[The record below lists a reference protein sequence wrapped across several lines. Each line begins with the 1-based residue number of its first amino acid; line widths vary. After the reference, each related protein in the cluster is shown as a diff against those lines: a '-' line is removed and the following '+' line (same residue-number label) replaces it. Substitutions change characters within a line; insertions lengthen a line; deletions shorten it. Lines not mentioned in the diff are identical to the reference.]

1 MAPRPTAHRRIL
13 PLLSPAVVL
22 FVAAACGSPAP
33 VVEGLPGPRRT
44 LTGANLTAIAMAAN
58 NAEIGEAQ
66 LALARSRN
74 DAVRQFAQRM
84 ITDHT
89 AFNQEIMQIADR
101 VGMQPEE
108 LTAEIQANAQ
118 RSRQSLEARTGAE
131 FDRAYIAHQISM
143 HRWLLET
150 IDNVFIPAAGDSRLE
165 GLLEARR
172 ATVADHLRQAQ
183 QVQQMLG
190 DP

>member
-13 PLLSPAVVL
+13 PSLSPAVVL
-22 FVAAACGSPAP
+22 IIAAACGSPEP

-44 LTGANLTAIAMAAN
+44 LTGANMTSIAMAAN
-58 NAEIGEAQ
+58 NEEIGEAQ

-89 AFNQEIMQIADR
+89 AFNQEIMAIADQI
-101 VGMQPEE
+101 GMQPEE
-108 LTAEIQANAQ
+108 LTAEIQATAQ
-118 RSRQSLEARTGAE
+118 RSRQSLGARTGAE
-131 FDRAYIAHQISM
+131 FDRAYIANQIST

-150 IDNVFIPAAGDSRLE
+150 MDNVFIPAAGDSRIE

-172 ATVADHLRQAQ
+172 AMVADHLQHAL
-183 QVQQMLG
+183 QVQQSLRG
-190 DP
+190 R